1 METILIASSIGA
13 LFFLGKVGLIA
24 YETSQMD
31 FNFDK
36 LWPEEMPQSSRE
48 VIVETPP
55 APHVQPTGRTWGWV
69 TTRLHLRRAA

>member
-1 METILIASSIGA
+1 METILVLSSIGA

-36 LWPEEMPQSSRE
+36 PWPKGMPQSSRE
-48 VIVETPP
+48 VIIKKTTVPRL
-55 APHVQPTGRTWGWV
+55 QPTGRAWGWV
-69 TTRLHLRRAA
+69 ATRLHLRRAA